1 MPTPEELAGDLFVP
15 EIRDTATV
23 DLVMRGAHAGCLVIS
38 TMHAYDAAQV
48 IRRLI
53 ALGMPRAFVATKV
66 QAIIAQRLV
75 RMVCGFCREQVAVR
89 KALLDSSLPLSQ
101 WRGSGCERCGR
112 SGYRGWTGIFELV
125 VMDGSLREERAPD
138 AAGDLRELTH
148 SLTGASLYED
158 GLRQVRAGVTTVEEV
173 LRVTARDCR
182 DVTNECGS
190 AY

>member
-15 EIRDTATV
+15 EIRDAATA

-38 TMHAYDAAQV
+38 TMQAYDAAQV
-48 IRRLI
+48 IRRLL
-53 ALGMPRAFVATKV
+53 ALGMPRAFVVAKV

-75 RMVCGFCREQVAVR
+75 RMVCGFCREHVAVR
-89 KALLDSSLPLSQ
+89 KALLDLSLPLSE
-101 WRGSGCERCGR
+101 WRGSGCERCGH
-112 SGYRGWTGIFELV
+112 SGYRGWMGIFELV
-125 VMDGSLREERAPD
+125 VMDGSLPDKPAPD
-138 AAGDLRELTH
+138 AAGDVRELTQ

-173 LRVTARDCR
+173 LRVTARDRR